1 MQRFYDVV
9 TDQFGNPAN
18 GVLVTVYDA
27 GTTTPSTLYRDSD
40 NALTATNV
48 ISNPFTTNAS
58 GIVAFAV
65 ANGQYTIT
73 YSGSSITPRT
83 FTWLTLSDSSGGGGG
98 TTTNALTMNNG
109 GAGDVSGSTFNGSAA
124 KTISYNT
131 IGAAPTVSPTF
142 TVSATFS
149 FLTNTRVTFSGAAG
163 ALTDNANFTY
173 TVGTG
178 LKVNDSTASSST
190 TTGAL
195 IVTGGIGAGGNGYFG
210 GNLNASG
217 ATNQFGGSALGQPTE
232 VQILSSAGFRR
243 GLRFMTGA
251 NGRWLVAAG
260 AGTESGSDAG
270 APFQVIS
277 YTDAGSIIDNAIE
290 ITRAS
295 GGTITLGTTSRAVSI
310 AKTANA
316 AEWIHGSISELLT
329 LSTAGTTTD
338 TTANLLPAN
347 SIIEAVVARVTTTIT
362 TATSWQLGDPTTA
375 GRFTNANS
383 TMTAG
388 TTDIGLKHQ
397 QGSVA
402 TDAAGPVQTAAA
414 KVRVTTVGTPG
425 AGAVRITV
433 FYRQFVAPT
442 S

>member
-18 GVLVTVYDA
+18 GVLVSVYNA
-27 GTTTPSTLYRDSD
+27 STGLPATIYRDSD

-58 GIVAFAV
+58 GIAAFAA

-83 FTWLTLSDSSGGGGG
+83 FTWLTLND
-98 TTTNALTMNNG
+98 
-109 GAGDVSGSTFNGSAA
+109 GSTSSVPWGSITGTLSDQTDLDTALGL
-124 KTISYNT
+124 K
-131 IGAAPTVSPTF
+131 APSASPTF
-142 TVSATFS
+142 TGSATFS
-149 FLTNTRVTFSGAAG
+149 FLTNTRVVLAGAAG
-163 ALTDNANFTY
+163 ALGDNANLTY
-173 TVGTG
+173 TGGQFYIADT
-178 LKVNDSTASSST
+178 TASTSS

-195 IVTGGIGAGGNGYFG
+195 RVGGGIGVGGKGYFASQVTV
-210 GNLNASG
+210 NASG
-217 ATNQFGGSALGQPTE
+217 GSSQPLDIGSTGGSDANIRFFTAAG
-232 VQILSSAGFRR
+232 SSRFVRFYTGSNLRWGF
-243 GLRFMTGA
+243 GA
-251 NGRWLVAAG
+251 NGD
-260 AGTESGSDAG
+260 TESGADAG
-270 APFQVIS
+270 TAFQLWAASDGGTTID
-277 YTDAGSIIDNAIE
+277 YPLNII
-290 ITRAS
+290 RAS
-295 GGTITLGTTSRAVSI
+295 GGKIILGTTSRPVSI
-310 AKTANA
+310 AQTANGA
-316 AEWIHGSISELLT
+316 DWIHGSISELLT

-402 TDAAGPVQTAAA
+402 TDAAGPVQTTAA

-425 AGAVRITV
+425 AGAIRITV

>member
-18 GVLVTVYDA
+18 GVLVSVYNA
-27 GTTTPSTLYRDSD
+27 STGLPATIYRDSD

-58 GIVAFAV
+58 GIAAFAA

-83 FTWLTLSDSSGGGGG
+83 FTWLTLSDGSSSSVPWGSITG
-98 TTTNALTMNNG
+98 TLSDQTDLDTALG
-109 GAGDVSGSTFNGSAA
+109 LKAPSA
-124 KTISYNT
+124 
-131 IGAAPTVSPTF
+131 SPTF
-142 TVSATFS
+142 TTSATFS
-149 FLTNTRVTFSGAAG
+149 FLTNTRVVLAGASGALG
-163 ALTDNANFTY
+163 DNANLTY
-173 TVGTG
+173 TGGQFRIADT
-178 LKVNDSTASSST
+178 TASTSS

-195 IVTGGIGAGGNGYFG
+195 RVDGGVGVGGAFYLAGKFTCSSTADFGTTTATSTTNIRLYGAAGYYKLIQFHRGSSVRWYFGAGN
-210 GNLNASG
+210 NA
-217 ATNQFGGSALGQPTE
+217 
-232 VQILSSAGFRR
+232 
-243 GLRFMTGA
+243 
-251 NGRWLVAAG
+251 
-260 AGTESGSDAG
+260 ESGSDSG
-270 APFQVIS
+270 
-277 YTDAGSIIDNAIE
+277 TDFRLVACDDSGNNIDDLINAV
-290 ITRAS
+290 RAS
-295 GGTITLGTTSRAVSI
+295 GGKITLGNTSRPTSI
-310 AKTANA
+310 AKTANN
-316 AEWIHGSISELLT
+316 AEWVHGSISELLT

-425 AGAVRITV
+425 AGAIRITV

>member
-18 GVLVTVYDA
+18 GVLVSVYNA
-27 GTTTPSTLYRDSD
+27 STGLPATIYRDSD

-58 GIVAFAV
+58 GIAAFAA

-83 FTWLTLSDSSGGGGG
+83 FTWLTLND
-98 TTTNALTMNNG
+98 
-109 GAGDVSGSTFNGSAA
+109 GSTSSVPWGSITGTLSDQTDLDTALGL
-124 KTISYNT
+124 K
-131 IGAAPTVSPTF
+131 APSASPTF
-142 TVSATFS
+142 TTSATFS
-149 FLTNTRVTFSGAAG
+149 FLTNTRVPFAG
-163 ALTDNANFTY
+163 VGGSLTDSANLTY
-173 TVGTG
+173 ASNQLYIADT
-178 LKVNDSTASSST
+178 TASTNS

-195 IVTGGIGAGGNGYFG
+195 RVSGGIGVALASFFGNNLTCAGTLTNNGALTQMG
-210 GNLNASG
+210 GTALASSVSFNMYSAAGQQRNVGYLSG
-217 ATNQFGGSALGQPTE
+217 ANLRWQFGT
-232 VQILSSAGFRR
+232 AGEAE
-243 GLRFMTGA
+243 G
-251 NGRWLVAAG
+251 
-260 AGTESGSDAG
+260 GSDSGTDFSVRA
-270 APFQVIS
+270 
-277 YTDAGSIIDNAIE
+277 YTDAGSSIDSPLNII
-290 ITRAS
+290 RAS
-295 GGTITLGTTSRAVSI
+295 GGKITLGTTSRTISTC
-310 AKTANA
+310 KTTNGAD
-316 AEWIHGSISELLT
+316 WIRGSASELLT

-347 SIIEAVVARVTTTIT
+347 AIIEAVVARVTTTIT

-425 AGAVRITV
+425 AGAIRITV

>member
-18 GVLVTVYDA
+18 GVLVSVYNA
-27 GTTTPSTLYRDSD
+27 STGLPATIYRDSD

-83 FTWLTLSDSSGGGGG
+83 FTWLTLSDGSSSSVPWGSITG
-98 TTTNALTMNNG
+98 TLSDQTDLNTALG
-109 GAGDVSGSTFNGSAA
+109 LKAPSA
-124 KTISYNT
+124 
-131 IGAAPTVSPTF
+131 SPTF
-142 TVSATFS
+142 TTSATFS
-149 FLTNTRVTFSGAAG
+149 FLTNTRVPFAGAAG
-163 ALTDNANFTY
+163 SLTDNANFTY

-217 ATNQFGGSALGQPTE
+217 AANQFGGSALGQPTE
-232 VQILSSAGFRR
+232 IQILSSAGFRR
-243 GLRFMTGA
+243 GLRFLTGS

-260 AGTESGSDAG
+260 TGTESGSDAG

-277 YTDAGSIIDNAIE
+277 YTDGGSIIDNAID

-397 QGSVA
+397 QGSIA
-402 TDAAGPVQTAAA
+402 TDATGPVQTAAA

-425 AGAVRITV
+425 AGAIRITV

>member
-1 MQRFYDVV
+1 MRRFYDVV

-18 GVLVTVYDA
+18 GVLVSVYNA
-27 GTTTPSTLYRDSD
+27 STGLPATIYRDSD

-58 GIVAFAV
+58 GIAAFAV

-83 FTWLTLSDSSGGGGG
+83 FTWLTLNDGSVSSVPWGSITGTLSDQ
-98 TTTNALTMNNG
+98 TDLNTALG
-109 GAGDVSGSTFNGSAA
+109 LKAPSA
-124 KTISYNT
+124 
-131 IGAAPTVSPTF
+131 SPTF
-142 TVSATFS
+142 TTSATFS
-149 FLTNTRVTFSGAAG
+149 FLTNTLVPFSGAAG
-163 ALTDNANFTY
+163 ALTDNANLTY

-178 LKVNDSTASSST
+178 LKVNDSTASTST

-195 IVTGGIGAGGNGYFG
+195 VVTGGLGVGGAFFLAGKLTCSSTADFGTTTATSTTNVRLYGAAGYYKLIQFHSGSSVRWYFGAGNE
-210 GNLNASG
+210 AES
-217 ATNQFGGSALGQPTE
+217 
-232 VQILSSAGFRR
+232 
-243 GLRFMTGA
+243 TG
-251 NGRWLVAAG
+251 
-260 AGTESGSDAG
+260 
-270 APFQVIS
+270 
-277 YTDAGSIIDNAIE
+277 DAGSYFRMVACDDSGNNIDDVMNVV
-290 ITRAS
+290 RAS
-295 GGTITLGTTSRAVSI
+295 GGAITLGSTGRSVSI
-310 AKTANA
+310 AKTANNA
-316 AEWIHGSISELLT
+316 QWIHGSSSELLT

>member
-18 GVLVTVYDA
+18 GVLVSVYNA
-27 GTTTPSTLYRDSD
+27 STGLPATIYRDSD

-58 GIVAFAV
+58 GIAAFAA

-83 FTWLTLSDSSGGGGG
+83 FTWLTLSDGSSSSVPWGSITG
-98 TTTNALTMNNG
+98 TLSDQTDLDTALG
-109 GAGDVSGSTFNGSAA
+109 LKAPSA
-124 KTISYNT
+124 
-131 IGAAPTVSPTF
+131 SPTF
-142 TVSATFS
+142 TTSATFS
-149 FLTNTRVTFSGAAG
+149 FLTNTRVVLAGASGALG
-163 ALTDNANFTY
+163 DNANLTY
-173 TVGTG
+173 TGGQFRIADT
-178 LKVNDSTASSST
+178 TASTSS

-195 IVTGGIGAGGNGYFG
+195 RVDGGVGVGGAFYLAGKFTCSSTADFGTTTATSTTNIRLYGAAGYYKLIQFHSGSSVRWYFGAGN
-210 GNLNASG
+210 NA
-217 ATNQFGGSALGQPTE
+217 
-232 VQILSSAGFRR
+232 
-243 GLRFMTGA
+243 
-251 NGRWLVAAG
+251 
-260 AGTESGSDAG
+260 ESGSDSG
-270 APFQVIS
+270 
-277 YTDAGSIIDNAIE
+277 TDFRLVACDDSGNNIDDLINAV
-290 ITRAS
+290 RAS
-295 GGTITLGTTSRAVSI
+295 GGKITLGNTSRPTSI
-310 AKTANA
+310 AKTANN
-316 AEWIHGSISELLT
+316 AEWVHGSISELLT

-425 AGAVRITV
+425 AGAIRITV

>member
-18 GVLVTVYDA
+18 GVLVSVYNA
-27 GTTTPSTLYRDSD
+27 STGLPATIYRDSD

-58 GIVAFAV
+58 GIAAFAA

-83 FTWLTLSDSSGGGGG
+83 FTWLTLSDGSSSSIAWGSITG
-98 TTTNALTMNNG
+98 TLSDQTDLNTALG
-109 GAGDVSGSTFNGSAA
+109 LKAPSA
-124 KTISYNT
+124 
-131 IGAAPTVSPTF
+131 SPTF
-142 TVSATFS
+142 TTSATFS
-149 FLTNTRVTFSGAAG
+149 FLTNTRVPFSGAAG

-178 LKVNDSTASSST
+178 LKVNDSTVSSSS

-195 IVTGGIGAGGNGYFG
+195 IVTGGLGVGTASFFGANLTCAGTLTNNGALTQMGGTALASSVSFNMYSAAGQQRNVGY
-210 GNLNASG
+210 LSG
-217 ATNQFGGSALGQPTE
+217 ANLRWQFGT
-232 VQILSSAGFRR
+232 AGEAE
-243 GLRFMTGA
+243 G
-251 NGRWLVAAG
+251 
-260 AGTESGSDAG
+260 GSDSGTDFSVRA
-270 APFQVIS
+270 
-277 YTDAGSIIDNAIE
+277 YTDAGSSIDSPLNII
-290 ITRAS
+290 RAS
-295 GGTITLGTTSRAVSI
+295 GGKITLGTTSRTISTC
-310 AKTANA
+310 KTTNGAD
-316 AEWIHGSISELLT
+316 WIRGSASELLT

-347 SIIEAVVARVTTTIT
+347 AIIEAVVARVTTTIT

-383 TMTAG
+383 TMTSG

-425 AGAVRITV
+425 AGAIRITV